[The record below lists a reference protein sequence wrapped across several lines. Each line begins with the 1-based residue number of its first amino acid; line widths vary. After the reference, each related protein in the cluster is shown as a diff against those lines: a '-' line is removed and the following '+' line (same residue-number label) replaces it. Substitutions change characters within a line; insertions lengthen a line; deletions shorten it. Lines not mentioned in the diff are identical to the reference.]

1 MKNEPVSSPTIWQ
14 ALDDWAKKLKPW
26 QRQILTFATQNGRL
40 SKEQVDVPY
49 EPFLE
54 EHNLAEKKP
63 RDPVVIDVS
72 GRPSDALTDKLRLD
86 LIDEFVGVNA
96 PLNGAALTFGPF
108 LTVIY
113 GRNGAG
119 RVASPAFSRT
129 PASALTAP
137 KYFQI
142 FMRKPPSRSP
152 LRGSH
157 SASMIISKPFDA
169 VGQLDVANG

>member
-26 QRQILTFATQNGRL
+26 QRQILAFATQNGRL

-119 RVASPAFSRT
+119 KSGFARVFSNACFSPHSPKIFSNISEET
-129 PASALTAP
+129 AQPEPAARF
-137 KYFQI
+137 YF
-142 FMRKPPSRSP
+142 S
-152 LRGSH
+152 LNDH
-157 SASMIISKPFDA
+157 
-169 VGQLDVANG
+169 